1 VSRRARTT
9 LLVVA
14 AACALA
20 LPSAAFAHAV
30 LLHTVPQASGTVNVP
45 PRRLELTYS
54 EAVEPRFAIV
64 SVTDAAGRQQT
75 AGPPRRSP
83 GDPDTLLVPLRT
95 VPEGWYLVYWRAIS
109 VDGHPVRGAFTFAV
123 GPNAGPAPQFAIPS
137 TSETAATPRLL
148 VARFIVFL
156 AVMGAIGLAALRL
169 AIARPVVRRVDG
181 TQLRAVTWVFGI
193 VSAVGLVAIP
203 AYLLLATADFALRS
217 VFSVGALVPLIHVS
231 AFGRG
236 YLDLWLCFALFVA
249 SAALAIRVDRPGR
262 DRRSVAELVA
272 LVGAALAAAATLLV
286 PGASGHAAQTSPRGL
301 SLLFDWTHLAAGSL
315 WIGGLAGLL
324 VLWRSL
330 PVAVRTAGLVVAVPR
345 FSNVALTSVIVLV
358 ASGTGASLLHLPTL
372 GSLWQTSYG
381 QALLVKIGLLLGA
394 IVLASVNL
402 LRAKPRIAEPG
413 SARLL
418 RRLVAGETLL
428 VAGAI
433 FAAAVLSS
441 LAPPSKALASV
452 GGASAHVGPG
462 AVRSQVRKNG
472 YTLTVGVAPNRAAVP
487 NSFDLRITRGGQPVR
502 GAEVVLTFL
511 MLDMEMGQQA
521 YKLSETAPGVY
532 THSAPA
538 LVMVGHWGLSFSVT
552 PRGGPPFTVLLI
564 DRANG

>member
-1 VSRRARTT
+1 
-9 LLVVA
+9 
-14 AACALA
+14 
-20 LPSAAFAHAV
+20 
-30 LLHTVPQASGTVNVP
+30 
-45 PRRLELTYS
+45 
-54 EAVEPRFAIV
+54 
-64 SVTDAAGRQQT
+64 
-75 AGPPRRSP
+75 
-83 GDPDTLLVPLRT
+83 
-95 VPEGWYLVYWRAIS
+95 
-109 VDGHPVRGAFTFAV
+109 
-123 GPNAGPAPQFAIPS
+123 
-137 TSETAATPRLL
+137 
-148 VARFIVFL
+148 
-156 AVMGAIGLAALRL
+156 
-169 AIARPVVRRVDG
+169 
-181 TQLRAVTWVFGI
+181 
-193 VSAVGLVAIP
+193 
-203 AYLLLATADFALRS
+203 
-217 VFSVGALVPLIHVS
+217 
-231 AFGRG
+231 
-236 YLDLWLCFALFVA
+236 
-249 SAALAIRVDRPGR
+249 
-262 DRRSVAELVA
+262 
-272 LVGAALAAAATLLV
+272 
-286 PGASGHAAQTSPRGL
+286 
-301 SLLFDWTHLAAGSL
+301 
-315 WIGGLAGLL
+315 
-324 VLWRSL
+324 
-330 PVAVRTAGLVVAVPR
+330 
-345 FSNVALTSVIVLV
+345 VIVLV